1 MTSVLRSEQAAAKP
15 FTKFVPIKSMVYRDS
30 VTNRVVL
37 IPFSYKNGVLDI
49 AIQDGSQ
56 DLIDNGDYENTN
68 GHNNRMVKLMG
79 GEGRV
84 TSLGANF
91 VTWLANVIDNETGDP
106 ATELTLKVAPVMT
119 RVQQTVQGVHNYYYN
134 DTSTYPPL
142 NSQYS
147 YRESTEPPES
157 DQYIIAGDEGNKFN
171 SAWVFKTPITVKYKS
186 GGVYSYATLT
196 TQFVN
201 PN

>member
-91 VTWLANVIDNETGDP
+91 RTWLTNVIDDS
-106 ATELTLKVAPVMT
+106 ATELSIQVAPVMT
-119 RVQQTVQGVHNYYYN
+119 RVQQVVQGAHDYVW
-134 DTSTYPPL
+134 DDSSTYPPL